1 MPQSV
6 YKLLLVEDSDD
17 YALVMTRGIHRS
29 TGLQLIWRAKD
40 GLEAIKYV
48 GGTGEYGNRE
58 KFPMPD
64 VMLLD
69 LQMPRKDGWEVLEW
83 LKDQQAK
90 PVVVV
95 LTILDNPAYRKKALG
110 LGADE
115 FQVKPY
121 DEDGLKAFLDWLK
134 ALVQSAR
141 QRTVSK

>member
-6 YKLLLVEDSDD
+6 YRILLVEDSDD

-29 TGLQLIWRAKD
+29 TGFQLVWRAKD
-40 GLEAIKYV
+40 GLEAIKYL
-48 GGTGEYGNRE
+48 GASGEYGNRE

-83 LKDQQAK
+83 LKDQPVK
-90 PVVVV
+90 PIVVV
-95 LTILDNPAYRKKALG
+95 LTILENPASRKKALG

-121 DEDGLKAFLDWLK
+121 DEDGLKQFLTWLK
-134 ALVQSAR
+134 DLIRAAR
-141 QRTVSK
+141 ERTA